1 MKTNQKIKTVKQP
14 STSQVALLESNK
26 TLNRLV
32 LANMLFEDQFYV
44 NGQDSHAL
52 LAQEV
57 AKTSTAY
64 VNKLSELARTK
75 FKLRHV
81 PLAMQV
87 ALAKARRM
95 TADGVN
101 AVIQRADEMS
111 EIISLY
117 WKVNG
122 GRKPLPAQ
130 MKKGIATAFT
140 RFNEYALAKNDKNS
154 AAVSLRDVMFMVHPK
169 PQTVAQEAL
178 FKKLA
183 NNQLATPDTW
193 EVALSA
199 GADKKETFLRLMA
212 DNKLGALAFLRNLRN
227 MVQSGVSTD
236 TIEAYASRV
245 DVSKVL
251 PFRYIAARKHVDVR
265 LHKMLESMMLRSLAS
280 MEKIPGRTAL
290 LVDVSGSMFGVNIS
304 AKSDLERF
312 DAAAA
317 LAMLCRE
324 VCSSVQIF
332 TFTSQVKAVANP
344 VSGFGLYDQLR
355 KNMPIGGTA
364 VTASINHVMA
374 LGKYDRVIVFTDEQ
388 DNYGYSAPKALTMG
402 QRGYIVNIAAYKQ
415 GVAESGGWET
425 ISGFSEAIID
435 YIQMVEKDPFAEL
448 V

>member
-1 MKTNQKIKTVKQP
+1 MAVTNKISTIGKVLHTEVSTNHFKQL
-14 STSQVALLESNK
+14 T
-26 TLNRLV
+26 RIV
-32 LANMLFEDQFYV
+32 LASMLFENQFYLD
-44 NGQDSHAL
+44 GKAHADL
-52 LAQEV
+52 ITNLIPKVDPTKVAILAKE
-57 AKTSTAY
+57 
-64 VNKLSELARTK
+64 ARAK
-75 FKLRHV
+75 FKLRHT
-81 PLAMQV
+81 PLLLV
-87 ALAKARRM
+87 RELARIGKM
-95 TADGVN
+95 TSDTLTS
-101 AVIQRADEMS
+101 VIQRPDEMS
-111 EIISLY
+111 TFVSLY
-117 WKVNG
+117 WADGKTPISNQV
-122 GRKPLPAQ
+122 
-130 MKKGIATAFT
+130 KKGLAASFHK
-140 RFNEYALAKNDKNS
+140 FSEYSLAKWDRSSSK
-154 AAVSLRDVMFMVHPK
+154 VSIRDILFLSHPK

-236 TIEAYASRV
+236 TIEAYASTL

-251 PFRYIAARKHVDVR
+251 PFRYIAARKHVDVH

-290 LVDVSGSMFGVNIS
+290 LVDVSGSMFGASIS
-304 AKSDLERF
+304 SKSDLERF

-332 TFTSQVKAVANP
+332 TFTTKVKAVANP

-355 KNMPIGGTA
+355 KNMPSGGTA

-388 DNYGYSAPKALTMG
+388 DNFSYSAPKALTIG

-415 GVAESGGWET
+415 GVEEFGGWET

-435 YIQMVEKDPFAEL
+435 YIQMVEKDPFAEM